1 MPNYC
6 DNELHFDCS
15 KEDFETLIKPLLSGE
30 NCMGELKELT
40 FNTLIPMPD
49 DVFRG
54 PVGPEERAKYGR
66 NNWYDWCCYHWGT
79 KWDASDARLE
89 HECVQFTTAWD
100 QPTPWY
106 EALAKA
112 LEPLGIK
119 AHADYYKEGGF
130 PGSLGGYDLE
140 DGACFPTEA
149 DPEFAEIY
157 EEMYEDDE
165 EEEEE

>member
-79 KWDASDARLE
+79 KWDASDARVE
-89 HECVQFTTAWD
+89 YECVQFTTAWNS
-100 QPTPWY
+100 PRPWY
-106 EALAKA
+106 EALARELDA
-112 LEPLGIK
+112 HGIK
-119 AHADYYKEGGF
+119 AHADYCAEGGF

-149 DPEFAEIY
+149 DPEFVEKY
-157 EEMYEDDE
+157 TYDDE
-165 EEEEE
+165 EEE